1 MRQWKARKKK
11 QTKKS
16 FNSRGN
22 CSSNIYLGFLYRRVG
37 WAIAIITELFNSLN
51 FFWSFVWTQVSAFNR
66 RKLLRTGKWHAELT
80 HLSRFRGLSVTSYK
94 HEHKIMTVRKAET
107 SDPKDRNKPWTIIK
121 NIPVSR
127 SAGHFVPPFRAVREY
142 HNFLRSRN
150 VNRRIC
156 ISAIVCGRKTFN

>member
-1 MRQWKARKKK
+1 MKIKTFLIYSKSAVHTVALFHFTQKKINCATVKSKKKK

-22 CSSNIYLGFLYRRVG
+22 CSSNIYLGFLHRRVG

-80 HLSRFRGLSVTSYK
+80 HLSRFRDFAGCLSRHINMNTKSWQSERQKLVIQKIGISLGL
-94 HEHKIMTVRKAET
+94 
-107 SDPKDRNKPWTIIK
+107 
-121 NIPVSR
+121 
-127 SAGHFVPPFRAVREY
+127 
-142 HNFLRSRN
+142 
-150 VNRRIC
+150 
-156 ISAIVCGRKTFN
+156 